1 MYTQRRMQDF
11 NLFPKDI
18 VRSSAVLDNEVHYSR
33 GCRCKRRR
41 LYHVSDFVYV
51 YYRKC
56 VCGEYRNMLNAFE
69 HTAENRPLP
78 TGHINIDGVDIHA
91 DAHCHYVYLTK
102 KPFGEK
108 IFQLECHCNKY
119 RK

>member
-1 MYTQRRMQDF
+1 MQDF

-56 VCGEYRNMLNAFE
+56 VCGEYRNMLNGFE

-102 KPFGEK
+102 KLFGEK

>member
-1 MYTQRRMQDF
+1 MRDF
-11 NLFPKDI
+11 NSFPKDI
-18 VRSSAVLDNEVHYSR
+18 VGFSKVLDNEVHYSR
-33 GCRCKRRR
+33 GCKCKRRR
-41 LYHVSDFVYV
+41 LQYHEWDFYYI

-56 VCGEYRNMLNAFE
+56 VCGEYRNMLSAFE
-69 HTAENRPLP
+69 HTAENRRLP

-108 IFQLECHCNKY
+108 IFELICHCNKK

>member
-1 MYTQRRMQDF
+1 MPQLLVLYTQRRMRDF
-11 NLFPKDI
+11 SSFSKDI
-18 VRSSAVLDNEVHYSR
+18 VCSSKVLDNEDHYST

-41 LYHVSDFVYV
+41 LYHVSNFVYV

-91 DAHCHYVYLTK
+91 NAQCHLCLPDRETFWSK
-102 KPFGEK
+102 S
-108 IFQLECHCNKY
+108 IST
-119 RK
+119 